1 MDPARQ
7 QEQQTSDS
15 QENQGQ
21 TPIQVTHTHGVLT
34 ITVTFITD
42 IQDLIY
48 ADGTQEQI
56 GNERAELRITL
67 DRDTYIDDYTHV
79 DPSGVEEQVELPS
92 SRTTPCQYGHTRSRS
107 Y

>member
-21 TPIQVTHTHGVLT
+21 TPIQVTHTHAVLT
-34 ITVTFITD
+34 ITVTFISD
-42 IQDLIY
+42 IQDFIY

-67 DRDTYIDDYTHV
+67 DRDTCIGDYTHV

-92 SRTTPCQYGHTRSRS
+92 S
-107 Y
+107 